1 MNTSIFHARRAEQYR
16 VALTYA
22 AVIGIVLCVDALV
35 WVVLAVAK

>member
-1 MNTSIFHARRAEQYR
+1 MTTLPQSPNSR
-16 VALTYA
+16 VARTYA